1 MALAQQLINDGKVA
15 EGLRFME
22 LEVELTPSKP
32 WLLRKTAQAYL
43 GNGRPEKALAM
54 ARKGLV
60 LKPAD
65 EKLLTLKSEAEQDLE
80 E

>member
-1 MALAQQLINDGKVA
+1 MALAQQLINDGKVD
-15 EGLRFME
+15 EGLRFMD
-22 LEVELTPSKP
+22 LEVELTPGKI

-43 GNGRPEKALAM
+43 SNGRPERALAM
-54 ARKGLV
+54 ATKGLE

-65 EKLLTLKSEAEQDLE
+65 EKLLILKSEAEKDLE